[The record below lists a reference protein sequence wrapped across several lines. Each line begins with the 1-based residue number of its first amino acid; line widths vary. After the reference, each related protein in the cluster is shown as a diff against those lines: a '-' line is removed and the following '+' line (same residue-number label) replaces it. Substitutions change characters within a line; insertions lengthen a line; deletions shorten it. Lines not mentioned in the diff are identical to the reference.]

1 MRLQGK
7 KIILGVSGSIAAY
20 KAVFLLRLL
29 QQEGAEVRV
38 VLTAGA
44 QKFVTPLTFSTLAH
58 HPVFT
63 DLWNEAGNWSEHVQW
78 GLWADLMIVAPAT
91 ANTLAKLAHGIC
103 DDALCAVAL
112 SLRCPLLVSP
122 AMDLEMYKHAA
133 TQANLHAL
141 QARGV
146 QLVEAEYGYL
156 ASGLEGQG
164 RMAEPEHIVAAV
176 VKHFSPGPLQGKRLL
191 ISAGPT
197 QEALDPVRYI
207 SNHSTGKMGIAL
219 AAEAARLG
227 ATVTLVL
234 GPTTQAIPQLPGLAV
249 QHVVTAQQMFH
260 AMATQQ
266 AGQDCVIMTAAVADF
281 RPISAKTQKIKKAP
295 GQKTYS
301 LELET
306 TDDILA
312 ALGGQK
318 PKGQVLVGFALET
331 NDEVANAQKKLMKK
345 NLDCI
350 VLNSLQDA
358 GAGFGHDTNQIKILD
373 AKGTITAFDL
383 KSKAAVAQDI
393 LNYLQTNYALGK

>member
-1 MRLQGK
+1 MRLTGK

-38 VLTAGA
+38 ALTAGA
-44 QKFVTPLTFSTLAH
+44 TRFVTPLTFSTLAH
-58 HPVFT
+58 HDVFV
-63 DLWNEAGNWSEHVQW
+63 DLWAEAGNWSAHVQW

-91 ANTLAKLAHGIC
+91 ANTISKLAHGTC
-103 DDALCAVAL
+103 DDALSAVAL
-112 SLRCPLLVSP
+112 SLRCPLMVCP
-122 AMDLEMYKHAA
+122 AMDLEMYQHPA
-133 TQANLHAL
+133 TQANLKTL
-141 QARGV
+141 RDRGV
-146 QLVEAEYGYL
+146 HVQEAECGYL

-164 RMAEPEHIVAAV
+164 RMPEPEHIVEAV
-176 VKHFSPGPLQGKRLL
+176 TKLFAQGPLSGKKFL

-219 AAEAARLG
+219 AAEAARRG
-227 ATVTLVL
+227 AQVTLVL
-234 GPTTQAIPQLPGLAV
+234 GPTSQSVPAVAGLKV
-249 QHVVTAQQMFH
+249 THVVTAAEMYE
-260 AMATQQ
+260 AMTTQQ
-266 AGQDCVIMTAAVADF
+266 DAHHCIVMTAAVADF
-281 RPISAKTQKIKKAP
+281 KPANAKNQKIKKAP
-295 GQKTYS
+295 GQKSYS

-312 ALGGQK
+312 ALGTHK

-331 NDEVANAQKKLMKK
+331 NDEVANAQKKLLKK

-373 AKGTITAFDL
+373 AKGTIFSFEL
-383 KSKAAVAQDI
+383 KSKAAVAADI
-393 LNYLQTNYALGK
+393 LNYLQANYGL